1 MNCRANNWGQIGL
14 AVYLMDTI
22 KQKDKQSI
30 NIKIEKCTTRSDGRI
45 YGNVNLVICGLL
57 NVK

>member
-14 AVYLMDTI
+14 TVYLMDTI

-45 YGNVNLVICGLL
+45 YGNVNLVI
-57 NVK
+57 